1 MKVSEIT
8 TQTVAEYLRL
18 DEVPANLSDI
28 LTAATAY
35 VSSYTG
41 LPVTA
46 EAEEDCLDN
55 HEDVSIAVLVVCRE
69 MFDNRTLYADK
80 SNANKIIENILGMH
94 CRNLL

>member
-18 DEVPANLSDI
+18 DEVPDGLSDI
-28 LTAATAY
+28 LTAAKAY

-41 LPVTA
+41 LQITGD
-46 EAEEDCLDN
+46 EGTDCLDN
-55 HEDVSIAVLVVCRE
+55 HEDVYIAVLVVCRE

-80 SNANKIIENILGMH
+80 SNTNKVIESILEMH
-94 CRNLL
+94 RRNLL